1 MERPYYNL
9 INKLNEFNEFK
20 VYNMWKFRN
29 NAHKLWDKGYSKNNL
44 IFRIIKLIQSLESW
58 TILIERNY

>member
-1 MERPYYNL
+1 M
-9 INKLNEFNEFK
+9 NKLNEFNEFK

-29 NAHKLWDKGYSKNNL
+29 NAHKLWDKGYSENNL